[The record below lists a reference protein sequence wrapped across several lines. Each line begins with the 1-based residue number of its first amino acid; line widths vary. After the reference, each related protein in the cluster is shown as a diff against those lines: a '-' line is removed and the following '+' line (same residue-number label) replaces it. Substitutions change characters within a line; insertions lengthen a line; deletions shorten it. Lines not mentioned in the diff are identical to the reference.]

1 MRTLFLIDLHHFRDK
16 LFSILLKE
24 NLFLSR
30 KIRLDVFSTG
40 YFEDDI
46 DYQKT
51 QEI

>member
-1 MRTLFLIDLHHFRDK
+1 MRTLFLIDLHHFREK

-24 NLFLSR
+24 NLFLS
-30 KIRLDVFSTG
+30 KNQLVEFSTG

-51 QEI
+51 REI